1 MTAHVPSPRN
11 ADHTVYAMFLG
22 RHSPRAFTDAA
33 LTMEQLLSLLE
44 AARWAPSSNNMQPWR
59 FAYGLRGDDGFARIA
74 EALVPS
80 NRTWADKAA
89 ALVVVASKTVVEK
102 DGQNQPNA
110 AHAFDAGS
118 AWMSLALQAHLN
130 GLFAH
135 AMGGF
140 DKVKAAKL
148 LNLPADHE
156 LHAVVAIG
164 TQGSPETLP
173 EALRPGELPNDR
185 AALSDLAKHGT
196 F

>member
-1 MTAHVPSPRN
+1 MNAHTPSPRH
-11 ADHTVYAMFLG
+11 ADHAVHAMFLD
-22 RHSPRAFTDAA
+22 RHSPRAFTDAT
-33 LTMEQLLSLLE
+33 LNEEQLLSLLE

-74 EALVPS
+74 GTLVPF

-89 ALVVVASKTVVEK
+89 ALVVVASKTVTEK
-102 DGQNQPNA
+102 DGEKRPNA

-140 DKVKAAKL
+140 DKVNAAEVL
-148 LNLPADHE
+148 HLPVDHE

-164 TQGSPETLP
+164 TQGSPDLLP
-173 EALRPGELPNDR
+173 EDLRPREVHNGRVSLSELAR
-185 AALSDLAKHGT
+185 HGT